1 MSENTSSDAVD
12 TTDNAVQQTGVVTYE
27 VPFFLSVDLD
37 KDEMFRSFPTEVRT
51 LAITTLAHAFA
62 RIFDKSDRVD
72 VTTGLATAVEQ
83 VSA

>member
-1 MSENTSSDAVD
+1 MSENISSDAVD
-12 TTDNAVQQTGVVTYE
+12 TTDDAVPQTGVVTYE

-37 KDEMFRSFPTEVRT
+37 KDEKFRSFSTEVRT
-51 LAITTLAHAFA
+51 VAITTLATVFA
-62 RIFDKSDRVD
+62 RIFNGSDRVD

>member
-12 TTDNAVQQTGVVTYE
+12 TTDDAGPQTGVVTFE

-37 KDEMFRSFPTEVRT
+37 KDEAFRSFPTEVRT

-62 RIFDKSDRVD
+62 KIFNGSDRVD
-72 VTTGLATAVEQ
+72 VTSGLATVVEQ
-83 VSA
+83 VGA